1 MQVREEGRNG
11 AARFAVPSVA
21 RGSRYRL
28 ASLRSLPELSGF
40 AMSSGILLA
49 QIFCVVA
56 ALVHFVS
63 IAVVTLR
70 GRLNSSSA
78 SRPHGRP
85 PITILRPVCGIE
97 HAIERTLRSGFTL
110 DYPDYELVFCAAS
123 RSDPVLPIIRR
134 LMAAHPSVPARLL
147 VGDDRISINPKL
159 NNLAKGWIAA
169 RHEWIV
175 MADSNVLMPPDY
187 LDSMLERWDGETG
200 LVCSPPLG
208 SEPDNLGAEFECAY
222 LNTYQARWQ
231 LAADAVGQGFA
242 QGKSMLWR
250 RENLDRHGGIAAL
263 AADPAEDAAAT
274 KAIRA
279 NEQRV
284 RLVRQPFA
292 QPLGA
297 RALQAVWHRQL
308 RWARLRRVTFPAL
321 FGMEL
326 FLGGLLPI
334 GLATLLAVTDSVSG
348 WIPPALAIAWYGAEA
363 LMARSLGWHCSR
375 WSPLA
380 WLLRD
385 LSLPV
390 LWIAAVSGSGFEWRG
405 NQMNVKNE
413 SLLAVEG
420 D

>member
-1 MQVREEGRNG
+1 
-11 AARFAVPSVA
+11 
-21 RGSRYRL
+21 
-28 ASLRSLPELSGF
+28 
-40 AMSSGILLA
+40 MSIALLLA
-49 QIFCVVA
+49 QAFCLVA
-56 ALVHFVS
+56 ALVHFGS
-63 IAVVTLR
+63 IAIVTLR
-70 GRLNSSSA
+70 CRA
-78 SRPHGRP
+78 RPDETSPLHGQP
-85 PITILRPVCGIE
+85 PITILRPVCGKE
-97 HAIERTLRSGFTL
+97 HAIERTLGSGFRL
-110 DYPDYELVFCAAS
+110 DYPDYELVFCVAS
-123 RSDPVLPIIRR
+123 RSDPVNAVIRD
-134 LMAAHPSVPARLL
+134 LMARYPEVPARLL

-187 LDSMLERWDGETG
+187 LDRMLERWDATTG

-279 NEQRV
+279 NDQRV
-284 RLVRQPFA
+284 RLVRHPFA

-297 RALQAVWHRQL
+297 RALQAVWRRQL

-326 FLGGLLPI
+326 VLGGLLPV
-334 GLATLLAVTDSVSG
+334 GLTVLLAIEGTLSA
-348 WIPPALAIAWYGAEA
+348 WIPPLLAFAWYGAEA

-380 WLLRD
+380 WVLRD
-385 LSLPV
+385 ASLPA

-405 NQMNVKNE
+405 NQMNVKE
-413 SLLAVEG
+413 DSLLAAES

>member
-1 MQVREEGRNG
+1 MTLVHLAAAFAIFSIVLHLVSIAAAAVRCKPERKPLP
-11 AARFAVPSVA
+11 PSPDAPPVSVVIPVCGLENYVA
-21 RGSRYRL
+21 QTLGSAFRL
-28 ASLRSLPELSGF
+28 DYPAYEV
-40 AMSSGILLA
+40 
-49 QIFCVVA
+49 IFCVARADDPAVA
-56 ALVHFVS
+56 L
-63 IAVVTLR
+63 L
-70 GRLNSSSA
+70 
-78 SRPHGRP
+78 
-85 PITILRPVCGIE
+85 
-97 HAIERTLRSGFTL
+97 
-110 DYPDYELVFCAAS
+110 
-123 RSDPVLPIIRR
+123 RR
-134 LMAAHPSVPARLL
+134 LMADYGGVDAKLL
-147 VGDDRISINPKL
+147 IGDERICANPKL
-159 NNLAKGWIAA
+159 NNLLKGWAAA
-169 RHEWIV
+169 RHAWI
-175 MADSNVLMPPDY
+175 AIPDSNVLMPPDY
-187 LDSMLERWDGETG
+187 LDRMLERWDGESG

-274 KAIRA
+274 KTIRA
-279 NEQRV
+279 NSQRV
-284 RLVRQPFA
+284 RLVRQPFT

-334 GLATLLAVTDSVSG
+334 GLATLLAVTDSVPG
-348 WIPPALAIAWYGAEA
+348 WVPPALAIVWYGAEA
-363 LMARSLGWHCSR
+363 WMAKRLGWHCSR

-405 NQMNVKNE
+405 NQMNVKND
-413 SLLAVEG
+413 SLLAAEG